1 MKIMALDLGDAWTGI
16 ALTDI
21 TRMFARPVTT
31 VATEDLKSFLVKT
44 FTEEQIDT
52 IVIGYPRTM
61 KGGESE
67 QTRKI
72 VAQKEELAEEFSDKE
87 FILWDERLSS
97 RRAQA
102 LASKKKSREEK
113 LKTHARAAAFILDSY
128 LTFLQTQQDKEA
140 IEVDRL

>member
-1 MKIMALDLGDAWTGI
+1 MALDLGDAWTGI

-31 VATEDLKSFLVKT
+31 VATEDLKPFLVQT
-44 FTEEQIDT
+44 LSDEQIET
-52 IVIGYPRTM
+52 IIIGHPRTM

-72 VAQKEELAEEFSDKE
+72 VAQKEHLAKEFPEKE

-128 LTFLQTQQDKEA
+128 ITFLRAQSDIEA
-140 IEVDRL
+140 I